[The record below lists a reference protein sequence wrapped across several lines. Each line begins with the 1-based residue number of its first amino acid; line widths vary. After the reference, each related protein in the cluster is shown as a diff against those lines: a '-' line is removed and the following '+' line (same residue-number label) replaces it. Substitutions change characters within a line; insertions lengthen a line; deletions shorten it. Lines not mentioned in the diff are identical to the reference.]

1 MYELKDIQM
10 MNNDL
15 ENIDNIYSNVST
27 NFKNSIN
34 INPNFK
40 NEIENIYARTL
51 LNLGRSTLCMFHL
64 KYISMFESLSKYYG
78 NDEELVEFSNSLISF
93 INNYFEDLD
102 SNLNIKTKHDLDNL
116 KYILNISLFLL
127 EEVINDKN
135 IDLAYESF
143 FQIERKI
150 NKKNLYKKSNKIL
163 DLNILVDNRGAININ
178 HTNMGL
184 DNDSIIKIHMIFKGN
199 NFGGDYYEV

>member
-51 LNLGRSTLCMFHL
+51 LNLGRSTICMFHL
-64 KYISMFESLSKYYG
+64 KYISMFESLSKDYG
-78 NDEELVEFSNSLISF
+78 NDEELVEFSNSLIFF

-150 NKKNLYKKSNKIL
+150 NKKNLYKKSKIL
-163 DLNILVDNRGAININ
+163 GLNILVDNIGAIN
-178 HTNMGL
+178 HTNIGL
-184 DNDSIIKIHMIFKGN
+184 DNDSIISITKIHINSKRN
-199 NFGGDYYEV
+199 EFGGDYYEV